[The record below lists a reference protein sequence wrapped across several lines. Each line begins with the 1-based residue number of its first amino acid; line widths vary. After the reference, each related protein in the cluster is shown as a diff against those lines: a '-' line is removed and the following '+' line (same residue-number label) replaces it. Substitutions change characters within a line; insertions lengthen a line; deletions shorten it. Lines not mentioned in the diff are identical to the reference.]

1 MRILLGT
8 WASPEPAHCFT
19 GSESISRLSTSPS
32 ISPALWVYCETSPGG
47 PPEDLG
53 LTVTP
58 IADGEVLLGFEVD
71 ARTNTRESV
80 QRRLAGFVS
89 IVNAMVGEGDPAVGQ
104 VEMMPAAEGR
114 ADSRRPRN
122 CTAARLGRTRSR
134 RVRPHR
140 CRARG

>member
-1 MRILLGT
+1 MLI
-8 WASPEPAHCFT
+8 SD
-19 GSESISRLSTSPS
+19 GSSDVCSSDRC
-32 ISPALWVYCETSPGG
+32 ALDFAGAVGVLRNVAGG

-104 VEMMPAAEGR
+104 VEMMPAAE
-114 ADSRRPRN
+114 
-122 CTAARLGRTRSR
+122 AARILAGRETAPLPGP
-134 RVRPHR
+134 VELVPTLFAHIV
-140 CRARG
+140 